1 MILNQLYEISKIR
14 FHCVSFFFFF
24 DKMTA
29 KIILELLI

>member
-14 FHCVSFFFFF
+14 FHCVSFFFF